1 MPLRAHQEGIKFMPK
16 TSKRSQ
22 LIPASP
28 IRRLVPFADSAKEK
42 GVHVHH
48 LNIGQPDIE
57 TPQAMMDA
65 YRNFDDA
72 VLAYGPSAGLPE
84 LRKAV
89 SQYFH
94 RVGDPV
100 SPEQVFVT
108 TGGSEALV
116 FAFAAVADHGD
127 EILVPEPFYAN
138 YNGFAAMLDVHVKP
152 ITTRAENGFHLP
164 NEEEIVQAIGPKTRA
179 IALANPGNPTGTV
192 YTSEELEMLGKIAT
206 EHDLYL
212 ISDEVYREFVY
223 DGAIF
228 RSALSLP
235 CADERVIVT
244 DSVSKR
250 FSACGARIGFA
261 VTKNPE
267 LADAFTRMGFARL
280 CPATIAQKA
289 AVAAYQLEPNYFD
302 PIIQEYQLRRDVLVE
317 GLSQIEGLGLYRP
330 EGAFYTVVQL
340 PVEDANHFCQWLL
353 TDFALDNE
361 TVMMAPAAGFYAS
374 EGLGQNE
381 ARIAYVLNVGALKKA
396 INIIRESLVQ
406 YPGRN

>member
-1 MPLRAHQEGIKFMPK
+1 MPSL
-16 TSKRSQ
+16 SKRAQ
-22 LIPASP
+22 RIPASP
-28 IRRLVPFADSAKEK
+28 IRRLVPFADQAKAK
-42 GVHVHH
+42 GIHVHH

-57 TPQAMMDA
+57 TPAAMMDA
-65 YRNFDDA
+65 FRKFDEP

-84 LRKAV
+84 LREAV
-89 SQYFH
+89 ANYFC

-100 SPEQVFVT
+100 KPEQVFVT

-116 FAFAAVADHGD
+116 FAFAAVADPGD

-138 YNGFAAMLDVHVKP
+138 YNGFAAMLDVNVKP

-164 NEEEIVQAIGPKTRA
+164 TDEEIIASIGPRTKA

-192 YTSEELEMLGKIAT
+192 YTPEEMERLGRLIEA
-206 EHDLYL
+206 HDLYL

-223 DGAIF
+223 EGAKF
-228 RSALSLP
+228 KSALSLS
-235 CADERVIVT
+235 CASKRVIVT

-261 VTKNPE
+261 VTKNDE

-289 AVAAYQLEPNYFD
+289 VIAAYQLEPSYFD
-302 PIIQEYQLRRDVLVE
+302 PVIEEYQKRRDILVD
-317 GLSQIEGLGLYRP
+317 GLSSIDGVGTYRP
-330 EGAFYTVVQL
+330 EGAFYTVIRL
-340 PVEDANHFCQWLL
+340 PVDDADRFCRWLL
-353 TDFALDNE
+353 TDFSHAGE

-374 EGLGQNE
+374 QDLGHQE
-381 ARIAYVLNVGALKKA
+381 ARIAYVLNTEALKKSV
-396 INIIRESLVQ
+396 NILAAALVE
-406 YPGRN
+406 YPGRQT